1 MLLQTHKLER
11 YKDEHGNEIIYDGEP
26 VEDKIDIRFRGS
38 NNTLVV
44 SSSAYV
50 KELSVNFTG
59 DNGRIEVGPTTRK
72 RTGLRFDFRCGHQSL
87 ITVGEDVGCAGRVF
101 VSAVEGVKVSIGY
114 DVMFARGIEIRAD
127 DVHPIYDVRTSKRLN
142 PSQPIVVGDHVWIAK
157 DAVIMG
163 GVTIGNGSVVGFR
176 SILTKSIPNNCIAAG
191 APARVVKRD
200 IAWERPVVTTR
211 RPGEKAPRKGEK
223 NADYWNLTNESDGPD
238 LPQVKPAPGKPKA
251 KPKPAAKSLPRT
263 RRLARH
269 LPAPVRRLGKKLLRA
284 S

>member
-1 MLLQTHKLER
+1 MLLQIRKLER
-11 YKDEHGNEIIYDGEP
+11 YKDEHGNEIVYDGEP
-26 VEDKIDIRFRGS
+26 LEEKIDIRFRGS

-44 SSSAYV
+44 SSSAYI
-50 KELSVNFTG
+50 KDLSVNFTG

-72 RTGLRFDFRCGHQSL
+72 RTGLRFDFRCGHHGV

-101 VSAVEGVKVSIGY
+101 VSAVEGVTVSIGY

-127 DVHPIYDVRTSKRLN
+127 DAHPIYDVRTSKRLN

-191 APARVVKRD
+191 APARVVKRN

-211 RPGEKAPRKGEK
+211 RPGEPAPRKGEK
-223 NADYWNLTNESDGPD
+223 NADYWNLTEELDDPVH
-238 LPQVKPAPGKPKA
+238 PQVKPA
-251 KPKPAAKSLPRT
+251 AKSKTKAAPPSAT
-263 RRLARH
+263 RKLARR
-269 LPAPVRRLGKKLLRA
+269 LPAPVKRFAKKLRP